1 MKIDYWRSAH
11 GNFGDDLNEWLWRE
25 MAPGIWD
32 TGDGIRFIGI
42 GTVLDRA
49 LETDQFTVIFG
60 SGAGYAAPPRTLKDV
75 RKCKVYGVRGPLSAR
90 AVDVAPDLALTDPAI
105 LVAALPR
112 FRNLAKQGV
121 IFIPHWKSVGIG
133 TRPAICRDAGIEYVD
148 PRQDSEL
155 VIRRIAS
162 ATLVLA
168 ESMHAAIVAD
178 ALRVPWISVTT
189 TPEFLAFKWAD
200 WAASLG
206 MTISTCLLRP
216 SSVQEALR
224 NRLLMPS
231 QHRGIYAP
239 PQSEDQGEDGRWIDF
254 SDLEELRRRS
264 DETFQRHR
272 QQWRSTYTR
281 YSDAFIKRVLK
292 RTPQISGP
300 LRQRA
305 LEQMRRLSRMPGQL
319 SDEQRHQERLDATLA
334 RLRLLQDD
342 YQQGRLF
349 AQARAG

>member
-25 MAPGIWD
+25 MLPGIWD
-32 TGDGIRFIGI
+32 ESDGIRFIGI

-60 SGAGYAAPPRTLKDV
+60 SGAGYAAPPRTLKDA

-90 AVDVAPDLALTDPAI
+90 AVDIAPELALTDPAI
-105 LVAALPR
+105 LVATLPR
-112 FRNLAKQGV
+112 FRGLEKQGV
-121 IFIPHWKSVGIG
+121 IFVPHWKSVGIG
-133 TRPAICRDAGIEYVD
+133 TWPAICRDAGIGYVD
-148 PRQDSEL
+148 PQQDSER

-216 SSVQEALR
+216 SSLQEALR
-224 NRLLMPS
+224 NRLLLPS
-231 QHRGIYAP
+231 QHRGIFAT
-239 PQSEDQGEDGRWIDF
+239 GRDGWIDF
-254 SDLEELRRRS
+254 SDMEELHRRS
-264 DETFQRHR
+264 HQIFQRHT
-272 QQWRSTYTR
+272 QQWRTTYTR
-281 YSDAFIKRVLK
+281 YSGAFIKRLLK
-292 RTPQISGP
+292 RTPQVP
-300 LRQRA
+300 VRQGA
-305 LEQMRRLSRMPGQL
+305 LEQMRQLSLMPGQL
-319 SDEQRHQERLDATLA
+319 SDEMRHRERLGATLA

-349 AQARAG
+349 AQARPG

>member
-25 MAPGIWD
+25 MLPGIWD

-60 SGAGYAAPPRTLKDV
+60 SGAGYAAPPRTLKDA
-75 RKCKVYGVRGPLSAR
+75 RRCKVYGVRGPLSAR
-90 AVDVAPDLALTDPAI
+90 AVDIAPDMALTDPAI
-105 LVAALPR
+105 LIAALPR
-112 FRNLAKQGV
+112 FQNLTRRGV
-121 IFIPHWKSVGIG
+121 IFVPHWKSVGIG
-133 TRPAICRDAGIEYVD
+133 TWPSICREAGIDYVD

-155 VIRRIAS
+155 VIRRIGG

-168 ESMHAAIVAD
+168 ESMHGAIVAD

-206 MTISTCLLRP
+206 MTISTCVLPP
-216 SSVQEALR
+216 SSWQEALR
-224 NRLLMPS
+224 NRMLLLS
-231 QHRGIYAP
+231 QHRGIYARP
-239 PQSEDQGEDGRWIDF
+239 QGEGWIDF
-254 SDLEELRRRS
+254 SDMDELRRRS
-264 DETFQRHR
+264 DETFQRHT
-272 QQWRSTYTR
+272 QPWRSSYTR
-281 YSDAFIKRVLK
+281 YSDAFIKRILK
-292 RTPQISGP
+292 RMPQISGAM
-300 LRQRA
+300 RTAA

-319 SDEQRHQERLDATLA
+319 SDQERHRERLEETLV
-334 RLRLLQDD
+334 RLRLLQED
-342 YQQGRLF
+342 YRQGRL
-349 AQARAG
+349 AARAPAG

>member
-25 MAPGIWD
+25 MLPGIWD
-32 TGDGIRFIGI
+32 AGDGIRFIGI
-42 GTVLDRA
+42 GTVLNRG
-49 LETDQFTVIFG
+49 LESDQFTVIFG
-60 SGAGYAAPPRTLKDV
+60 SGAGYAAPPRTLKDA

-90 AVDVAPDLALTDPAI
+90 AVNLEPYLALTDPAI
-105 LVAALPR
+105 LIAALPR
-112 FRNLAKQGV
+112 FQNLARQGV
-121 IFIPHWKSVGIG
+121 AFVPHWKSVGIG
-133 TRPAICRDAGIEYVD
+133 TWPAICRELGIDYVD
-148 PRQDSEL
+148 PQQDSEL
-155 VIRRIAS
+155 VIRRIGS
-162 ATLVLA
+162 ANLVLA

-206 MTISTCLLRP
+206 MTISTCPLKPSSLQEAMRNTLLRY
-216 SSVQEALR
+216 
-224 NRLLMPS
+224 S

-239 PQSEDQGEDGRWIDF
+239 PKADGWIDF

-264 DETFQRHR
+264 DETFHRHT

-292 RTPQISGP
+292 RMPQISLG
-300 LRQRA
+300 LQKHA
-305 LEQMRRLSRMPGQL
+305 LDQMRKLSRMPGQL
-319 SDEQRHQERLDATLA
+319 SGEARHRERLEETLV
-334 RLRLLQDD
+334 RLRVLQED
-342 YQQGRLF
+342 YRQGRLS
-349 AQARAG
+349 ARAG

>member
-25 MAPGIWD
+25 MLPGVWD
-32 TGDGIRFIGI
+32 ASDGIRFIGI
-42 GTVLDRA
+42 GTVLDRG

-60 SGAGYAAPPRTLKDV
+60 SGAGYAAPPRTLKDA

-90 AVDVAPDLALTDPAI
+90 AVNLAPDLALTDPAI
-105 LVAALPR
+105 LIAALPR
-112 FRNLAKQGV
+112 FQNLARRGV
-121 IFIPHWKSVGIG
+121 IFVPHWKSVGIG
-133 TRPAICRDAGIEYVD
+133 TWPAICREVGTEYVD

-155 VIRRIAS
+155 VIRRIGS

-206 MTISTCLLRP
+206 MTISTCVLPP
-216 SSVQEALR
+216 SSLQEALR
-224 NRLLMPS
+224 NSMLKLS
-231 QHRGIYAP
+231 QHRGIYTP
-239 PQSEDQGEDGRWIDF
+239 PQGEGWIDF
-254 SDLEELRRRS
+254 SDMEELRRRS
-264 DETFQRHR
+264 DETFYRHT
-272 QQWRSTYTR
+272 QQWRTTYTR

-292 RTPQISGP
+292 RTPQISGSM
-300 LRQRA
+300 RIKA
-305 LEQMRRLSRMPGQL
+305 LEQMRKLSRMPGQL
-319 SDEQRHQERLDATLA
+319 SDEARHRERLEETLV
-334 RLRLLQDD
+334 RLRLLQED
-342 YQQGRLF
+342 YRQGRLS
-349 AQARAG
+349 AQAR

>member
-25 MAPGIWD
+25 MLPGIWD
-32 TGDGIRFIGI
+32 DADGIRFIGI
-42 GTVLDRA
+42 GTVLDRG
-49 LETDQFTVIFG
+49 LESDRFTVIFG
-60 SGAGYAAPPRTLKDV
+60 SGAGYAAPPRTLKDAN
-75 RKCKVYGVRGPLSAR
+75 KCKVYGVRGPLSAR
-90 AVDVAPDLALTDPAI
+90 AVGIAPDLALTDPAI

-121 IFIPHWKSVGIG
+121 IFVPHWKSVGIG
-133 TRPAICRDAGIEYVD
+133 IWPAICREAGIDYVD

-155 VIRRIAS
+155 VIRKIGS

-206 MTISTCLLRP
+206 MTISTCMLRP
-216 SSVQEALR
+216 SSLQEALR
-224 NRLLMPS
+224 NRMLELS
-231 QHRGIYAP
+231 QHRGIYARP
-239 PQSEDQGEDGRWIDF
+239 RGDGWIDF
-254 SDLEELRRRS
+254 SDMEELRRRS
-264 DETFQRHR
+264 DQTFQRHT

-292 RTPQISGP
+292 RLPQISGP

-305 LEQMRRLSRMPGQL
+305 LEQMQKLSHMPGQL

-342 YQQGRLF
+342 YRQGRLF
-349 AQARAG
+349 AQARTG

>member
-25 MAPGIWD
+25 MLPGIWD

-60 SGAGYAAPPRTLKDV
+60 SGAGYAAPPRTLKDA

-105 LVAALPR
+105 LIAALPR
-112 FRNLAKQGV
+112 FQNLARQGV
-121 IFIPHWKSVGIG
+121 IFVPHWKSVGIG
-133 TRPAICRDAGIEYVD
+133 TWPAICRETGIDYVD
-148 PRQDSEL
+148 PQQDSEL
-155 VIRRIAS
+155 VIRRIGSAS
-162 ATLVLA
+162 LVLA

-206 MTISTCLLRP
+206 MTISTCVLRP
-216 SSVQEALR
+216 SSLQEALR
-224 NRLLMPS
+224 NRMLKVS
-231 QHRGIYAP
+231 QHRGIYASP
-239 PQSEDQGEDGRWIDF
+239 KGEDGSWIDF
-254 SDLEELRRRS
+254 SDMEELRRRS

-272 QQWRSTYTR
+272 QQWRRTYTR
-281 YSDAFIKRVLK
+281 YSDALIKRVLK
-292 RTPQISGP
+292 RTPQISGSM
-300 LRQRA
+300 RIQA
-305 LEQMRRLSRMPGQL
+305 LEQMRKLSRMPGQL
-319 SDEQRHQERLDATLA
+319 SDQARHRERLEETLV
-334 RLRLLQDD
+334 RLRLLQED
-342 YQQGRLF
+342 YRQGRLLAQ
-349 AQARAG
+349 AQAR

>member
-25 MAPGIWD
+25 MLPGIWD
-32 TGDGIRFIGI
+32 DGDGIRFIGI
-42 GTVLDRA
+42 GTVLDRG

-60 SGAGYAAPPRTLKDV
+60 SGAGYAAPPRTLKDA
-75 RKCKVYGVRGPLSAR
+75 RKCKVYGVRGPLSAG
-90 AVDVAPDLALTDPAI
+90 AVGIAPDLALTDPAI
-105 LVAALPR
+105 LLAALPR
-112 FRNLAKQGV
+112 FQNLPRRGV
-121 IFIPHWKSVGIG
+121 IFVPHWKSVGIG
-133 TRPAICRDAGIEYVD
+133 TWPAICREAGIDYVD

-155 VIRRIAS
+155 VIRRIGSAS
-162 ATLVLA
+162 LVLA

-216 SSVQEALR
+216 SSLQEALR
-224 NRLLMPS
+224 NRLLHLS
-231 QHRGIYAP
+231 QHRGIYATP
-239 PQSEDQGEDGRWIDF
+239 EGGWIDF
-254 SDLEELRRRS
+254 SDMEELRRGS
-264 DETFQRHR
+264 AETFQRHG

-292 RTPQISGP
+292 RTPQISGSM
-300 LRQRA
+300 RTQA
-305 LEQMRRLSRMPGQL
+305 LEQMRKLSGMPGQL
-319 SDEQRHQERLDATLA
+319 SEESRHRERLEETLV
-334 RLRLLQDD
+334 RLRLLQED
-342 YQQGRLF
+342 YRQGRLS
-349 AQARAG
+349 AQAHAG

>member
-25 MAPGIWD
+25 MLPGIWD
-32 TGDGIRFIGI
+32 NGDGIRFIGI
-42 GTVLDRA
+42 GTVLNRA
-49 LETDQFTVIFG
+49 LESDQFTVIFG
-60 SGAGYAAPPRTLKDV
+60 SGAGYAAPPRTLKDT

-90 AVDVAPDLALTDPAI
+90 AVDIAPDLALTDPAI
-105 LVAALPR
+105 LVATLPR

-121 IFIPHWKSVGIG
+121 IFVPHWKSVGIG
-133 TRPAICRDAGIEYVD
+133 TWPAICREAGIDYVD

-155 VIRRIAS
+155 VIHRIGS
-162 ATLVLA
+162 ARLVLA

-206 MTISTCLLRP
+206 MTISTCVLRP
-216 SSVQEALR
+216 SSLQEALR
-224 NRLLMPS
+224 NRMLLLS
-231 QHRGIYAP
+231 QHRGIYTR
-239 PQSEDQGEDGRWIDF
+239 PQSEGWIDF
-254 SDLEELRRRS
+254 SEMEELRRRS
-264 DETFQRHR
+264 GETFHRHT

-292 RTPQISGP
+292 HMPQISGS
-300 LRQRA
+300 LRQQA
-305 LEQMRRLSRMPGQL
+305 LAQMRSLSRMPGQL
-319 SDEQRHQERLDATLA
+319 SDEQRHQERLDATLT

-342 YQQGRLF
+342 YQQGRLL
-349 AQARAG
+349 AQARSG

>member
-25 MAPGIWD
+25 MLPGIWD
-32 TGDGIRFIGI
+32 AGDGIRFIGI

-60 SGAGYAAPPRTLKDV
+60 SGAGYAAPPRTLSDA

-90 AVDVAPDLALTDPAI
+90 AVNIAPDLALTDPAI
-105 LVAALPR
+105 LVATLPR
-112 FRNLAKQGV
+112 FHNLTKQGV
-121 IFIPHWKSVGIG
+121 IFVPHWKSVGIG
-133 TRPAICRDAGIEYVD
+133 TWPAICRDAGIGYVD

-162 ATLVLA
+162 ATLVIA

-178 ALRVPWISVTT
+178 ALRVPWIAVTT

-200 WAASLG
+200 WAASLD
-206 MTISTCLLRP
+206 MTIAACMLQP
-216 SSVQEALR
+216 SSLQEALR
-224 NRLLMPS
+224 NRLLRPS
-231 QHRGIYAP
+231 QHRGIFVAGSWDEP
-239 PQSEDQGEDGRWIDF
+239 WIDF

-264 DETFQRHR
+264 AQTFQRHT
-272 QQWRSTYTR
+272 QQWRTTYTR

-292 RTPQISGP
+292 RTPQIS
-300 LRQRA
+300 LRQGA
-305 LEQMRRLSRMPGQL
+305 LEQMRQLSRMPGQL
-319 SDEQRHQERLDATLA
+319 SDELRHRDRLEATLA

-349 AQARAG
+349 ALARSG

>member
-25 MAPGIWD
+25 MLPGIWD
-32 TGDGIRFIGI
+32 DADGIRFIGI
-42 GTVLDRA
+42 GMVLDRG
-49 LETDQFTVIFG
+49 LESDRFTVIFG
-60 SGAGYAAPPRTLKDV
+60 SGAGYAAPPRTLKDAN
-75 RKCKVYGVRGPLSAR
+75 KCKVYGVRGPLSAR
-90 AVDVAPDLALTDPAI
+90 AVGIAPDLALTDPAI

-121 IFIPHWKSVGIG
+121 IFVPHWKSVGIG
-133 TRPAICRDAGIEYVD
+133 IWPAICREAGIDYVD

-155 VIRRIAS
+155 VIRKIGS

-200 WAASLG
+200 WAASLD
-206 MTISTCLLRP
+206 MTISTCVLPP
-216 SSVQEALR
+216 SSGQEGLR
-224 NRLLMPS
+224 NRMLLLS
-231 QHRGIYAP
+231 QHRGIYAHP
-239 PQSEDQGEDGRWIDF
+239 QGEGWIDF
-254 SDLEELRRRS
+254 SDMDELRRRS
-264 DETFQRHR
+264 AETFQRHT

-281 YSDAFIKRVLK
+281 YSDAFIKRILK
-292 RTPQISGP
+292 RTPQISGS
-300 LRQRA
+300 LRTMA

-319 SDEQRHQERLDATLA
+319 SDSERHRERLEETLV
-334 RLRLLQDD
+334 RLRLLQED
-342 YQQGRLF
+342 YRQGRLP
-349 AQARAG
+349 ARAPAG